1 MIRVLDASGARALD
15 NYMINE
21 LGQPGYM
28 LMENAAAAVLDE
40 LFLIES
46 APVLILC
53 GKGNNGGDGIALYR
67 RLVMQGVEADIVFF
81 SDPKALTGDA
91 GLNFNIIRAV
101 GLPFYVVDTVD
112 EFTDVF
118 CSKRFSVVVDALFG
132 TGLSK
137 DITGLYADVIEM
149 VNKADVYRLAIDI
162 PSGIHADSGCVMGI
176 AFRADKTVTFQ
187 TVKRGHV
194 LFPGR
199 EYTGEL
205 SVKPIGIL
213 DAGYGF
219 TTDEFMLNDTDIKIR
234 LPKRPLN
241 THKGDN
247 GRALLIAGSKLMPG
261 AAVMSALAAVR
272 SGTGLLKVMCSENAS
287 AAINVRVPEAM
298 TIPWNVSTLYT
309 LKDAIKWATAIAIGP
324 GLGNDIETADAIEL
338 VLEAHK
344 PTIIDA
350 DGINTISL
358 NRGLYDKLHESVI
371 LTPHPGEMQR
381 LTEIP
386 VSDITDNPYSTASTF
401 AQKFNTNLLLKG
413 ATSIIA
419 MPDGRICYNITGNP
433 GLAKG
438 GSGDVLTGIIL
449 ALASQGLDIAEAAI
463 TGAYIMG
470 KAADRA
476 AECFGER
483 SMTPV
488 DVVNSIKL

>member
-15 NYMINE
+15 NYMINQ

-28 LMENAAAAVLDE
+28 LMENAAAAVSDE
-40 LFLIES
+40 LLLMKS

-67 RLVMQGVEADIVFF
+67 RLVMQDVEVEIVFF
-81 SDPKALTGDA
+81 SDPKSLTGDA
-91 GLNFNIIRAV
+91 GLNFNIIKAV
-101 GLPFYVVDTVD
+101 GLPFHVVNTVD

-118 CSKRFSVVVDALFG
+118 CSKRFTIVVDALFG

-137 DITGLYADVIEM
+137 NITGLYADVIQI
-149 VNKADVYRLAIDI
+149 VNDADVYRLAIDI
-162 PSGIHADSGCVMGI
+162 PSGIHADSGCVMGT

-187 TVKRGHV
+187 TIKRGHV

-205 SVKPIGIL
+205 SIKPIGVL
-213 DAGYGF
+213 DAKYRF
-219 TTDEFMLNDTDIKIR
+219 FTDEFMLNDNDIKSL
-234 LPKRPLN
+234 LPKRPPN

-247 GRALLIAGSKLMPG
+247 GRALLIAGSELMPG

-287 AAINVRVPEAM
+287 GAINVRVPEAM
-298 TIPWNVSTLYT
+298 TIPWNDLTLDT
-309 LKDAIKWATAIAIGP
+309 LKDAIKWATAVAIGP
-324 GLGNDIETADAIEL
+324 GLGNSIEIADVIEI
-338 VLEAHK
+338 VLEANK

-350 DGINTISL
+350 DGINAISR
-358 NRGLYDKLHESVI
+358 NPALYEKLHESVI

-381 LTEIP
+381 LTGISVQE
-386 VSDITDNPYSTASTF
+386 ITDKPYFTASTF

-419 MPDGRICYNITGNP
+419 MPDGRICYNTTGNP

-449 ALASQGLDIAEAAI
+449 AFVSQGLDIAEAAI

-488 DVVNSIKL
+488 DVINSIKL